1 MKRNKWKLLS
11 LALALVLL
19 LCGCSAASQRDETSN
34 SFDVSSPA
42 APAAPEGNM
51 MTSEES
57 DAVLDTG
64 EAGGLAGDPLASRKV
79 IRDATLRIQT
89 LEYDKFLPALEQA
102 VLDVGGYVSS
112 RYSSGNSYYG
122 KHLRSAEL
130 EVRVPADRL
139 DEFLTGVSG
148 LGNVVDRRESLR
160 DVTTA
165 YVDTE
170 AHLNALRTERDAL
183 LEILAAADTVED
195 LITVQNRLSDVQYE
209 IESYEAVLRTYD
221 DQIAMSTVTMYID
234 EVERETPVQEETFWQ
249 EVSRRFSESL
259 GAVGEGF
266 RTFGAWFFGN
276 LPSIVVWVVILG
288 GLTVGIVAI
297 VRHSGK
303 RLARQAAAR
312 QAETARRLRETQAAQ
327 AAARAAEPAAEQ
339 PREPEQAPEEKP
351 ER

>member
-19 LCGCSAASQRDETSN
+19 LSGCSAAPQREEVNIGYDAAAPME
-34 SFDVSSPA
+34 PA
-42 APAAPEGNM
+42 AGQNM
-51 MTSEES
+51 AVTEES

-64 EAGGLAGDPLASRKV
+64 ESGGLAGDPLASRKV

>member
-19 LCGCSAASQRDETSN
+19 LCGCSAASQRDETSD

-64 EAGGLAGDPLASRKV
+64 GAGGLAGDPLASRKV

-122 KHLRSAEL
+122 RHLRSAEL

-165 YVDTE
+165 YV
-170 AHLNALRTERDAL
+170 LS
-183 LEILAAADTVED
+183 
-195 LITVQNRLSDVQYE
+195 LIH
-209 IESYEAVLRTYD
+209 I
-221 DQIAMSTVTMYID
+221 
-234 EVERETPVQEETFWQ
+234 
-249 EVSRRFSESL
+249 
-259 GAVGEGF
+259 
-266 RTFGAWFFGN
+266 
-276 LPSIVVWVVILG
+276 
-288 GLTVGIVAI
+288 
-297 VRHSGK
+297 
-303 RLARQAAAR
+303 
-312 QAETARRLRETQAAQ
+312 
-327 AAARAAEPAAEQ
+327 
-339 PREPEQAPEEKP
+339 
-351 ER
+351 